1 MMAERVAG
9 RIVWAVETLDFGP
22 DDRLLEIGC
31 GAGIAVGRVCERLA
45 GGRIH
50 AIDRSE
56 SMAAQARRRNAGH
69 VASGRAVIHAA
80 ALHHADF
87 GGERFDRIFAIDVG
101 LFRQHR
107 AKEADAL
114 RGLLAPGGSIYL
126 FHHPPVAHKTR
137 RLAEETAAVLRD
149 EGFAVRQIR
158 YDDREAVPMACV
170 IAGGP
175 R

>member
-9 RIVWAVETLDFGP
+9 RLLWAMETLDFGP

-31 GAGIAVGRVCERLA
+31 GAGIAVEMVCERLA

-56 SMAAQARRRNAGH
+56 SMAALARRRNAGH
-69 VASGRAVIHAA
+69 VAAEKVVIQNA
-80 ALHHADF
+80 ALHQADF
-87 GGERFDRIFAIDVG
+87 GGERFDRIFAINVG
-101 LFRQHR
+101 LFREHR
-107 AKEADAL
+107 AEEAAAL
-114 RGLLAPGGSIYL
+114 RGLLAPGGALCL
-126 FHHPPVAHKTR
+126 FHHPPVASKTR

-149 EGFAVRQIR
+149 EGFAVRAIR

-175 R
+175 